1 MGSQRQPLTSYRVE
15 ARRGA
20 AWETLKQ
27 GSRYEAMLFYNE
39 CIEQPRRVLEVSF
52 DSAHRQHCTVVRDS
66 DSDGYAAT
74 YAARN
79 QVQEAAQ

>member
-15 ARRGA
+15 ARRGT

-27 GSRYEAMLFYNE
+27 GSRYDAMLFYNE
-39 CIEQPRRVLEVSF
+39 CTETPRRVLEVSF
-52 DSAHRQHCTVVRDS
+52 DAAHRQHCTVVRDS

-74 YAARN
+74 WAARN

>member
-1 MGSQRQPLTSYRVE
+1 MGSQGKQVTTYRVE
-15 ARRGA
+15 ARRGT
-20 AWETLKQ
+20 AWETLHS
-27 GSRYEAMLFYNE
+27 GDRYTALAFYNA
-39 CIEQPRRVLEVSF
+39 CTEQPRRVLEVSF
-52 DSAHRQHCTVVRDS
+52 DSAHRQHCAVVRHS